1 MNNAAI
7 IVFRR
12 STLPKVLKFFAV
24 PRIYQ
29 IIESD
34 NAPDKVSIYI
44 IECPVMKKPK
54 DNRSLAKSLCRVC
67 LDKDISFFIGK
78 NMEYYLGSGLE
89 SIENSI
95 ERGNIDEIKAI
106 KGLAALI
113 KLSGEKSINLL
124 NKNMCFIGDSHSYQF
139 ISTMSEEASG
149 VYIYEHDKM
158 EDTLKESIFKR
169 LMCDKGISAVFSK
182 DLSRMISQCDIVI
195 ADNSLELEMYERTL
209 TGKVL
214 MGGNSAI
221 GSFEKIDQVLLWYD
235 SLKDLAENNNLIYF
249 NNELLGILRHF
260 YRERGSIDFIRRFPY
275 IFLSQNSKPNYV

>member
-1 MNNAAI
+1 
-7 IVFRR
+7 
-12 STLPKVLKFFAV
+12 
-24 PRIYQ
+24 
-29 IIESD
+29 
-34 NAPDKVSIYI
+34 
-44 IECPVMKKPK
+44 
-54 DNRSLAKSLCRVC
+54 
-67 LDKDISFFIGK
+67 
-78 NMEYYLGSGLE
+78 MEYYLGSGLE

-195 ADNSLELEMYERTL
+195 ADNSLELEMYERML